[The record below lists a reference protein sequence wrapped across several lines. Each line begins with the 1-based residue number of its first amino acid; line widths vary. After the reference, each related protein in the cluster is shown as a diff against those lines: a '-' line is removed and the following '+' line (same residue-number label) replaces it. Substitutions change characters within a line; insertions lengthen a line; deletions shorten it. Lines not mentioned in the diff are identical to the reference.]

1 VGFNVLKQTPSD
13 YLVTD
18 FADLGF
24 GSAPITG
31 GVVDS
36 RALFHG
42 SDRMSIRHNGEVYL
56 LRVTRNGKLILTK

>member
-1 VGFNVLKQTPSD
+1 MFKQTPSD

-24 GSAPITG
+24 GSTPITG
-31 GVVDS
+31 GAVDS

-42 SDRMSIRHNGEVYL
+42 SNRLSIRHNGEAYL